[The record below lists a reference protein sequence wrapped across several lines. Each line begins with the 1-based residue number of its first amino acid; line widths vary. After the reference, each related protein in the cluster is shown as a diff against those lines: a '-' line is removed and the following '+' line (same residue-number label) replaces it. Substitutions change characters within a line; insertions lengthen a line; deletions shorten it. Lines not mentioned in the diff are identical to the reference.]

1 MITVTYHKGLNRVVV
16 EGHAGFAEAGKDLV
30 CASAT
35 ILAYTLAAFVDAK
48 EQEGKCWCTM
58 CHFNEGEA
66 FVSCKANEGNE
77 GEIAVGFETI
87 VRGFELLAEKFPDN
101 VKYISLRA

>member
-1 MITVTYHKGLNRVVV
+1 MIKITYFREINKVVV
-16 EGHAGFAEAGKDLV
+16 EGHAHFADKGKDLV

-48 EQEGKCWCTM
+48 EREEKCWCTM

-66 FVSCKANEGNE
+66 FVSCKANEGCKK
-77 GEIAVGFETI
+77 EITSGFDTI
-87 VRGFELLAEKFPDN
+87 CRGFELLAEKFPKHVSYEKN
-101 VKYISLRA
+101 

>member
-1 MITVTYHKGLNRVVV
+1 
-16 EGHAGFAEAGKDLV
+16 
-30 CASAT
+30 
-35 ILAYTLAAFVDAK
+35 
-48 EQEGKCWCTM
+48 M